1 MDAKVTLSFDQ
12 EVIQSAKAFAE
23 KNNISLSRLTEF
35 LLRQITSNQY
45 SSIEDLPIADWIS
58 VVAEGEAEYRTKPR
72 KISKSD
78 FYERK

>member
-12 EVIQSAKAFAE
+12 DVIHAAKAFAE

-35 LLRQITSNQY
+35 LLRQITSDQY

-72 KISKSD
+72 KISKTD
-78 FYERK
+78 FYEKK